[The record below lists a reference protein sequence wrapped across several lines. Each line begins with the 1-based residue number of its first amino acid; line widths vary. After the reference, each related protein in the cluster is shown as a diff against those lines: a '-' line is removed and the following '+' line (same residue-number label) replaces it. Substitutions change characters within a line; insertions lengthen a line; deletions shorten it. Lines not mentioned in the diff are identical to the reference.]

1 MKIID
6 ILNIWVTDRTKLP
19 KKIKVENEVFEY
31 DEGCKLYKALN
42 EDYFLIQDYLDCV
55 ERLHK
60 EVEVTEENKEIEE
73 LGFIEETVKY
83 CDGTGHTNKVN
94 NMASYSDIVIS
105 TNEYR
110 PCFVF
115 SQKALFHRW
124 IIKHEMV
131 YKDEYVKG
139 LVEFENGHVA
149 EVGKE
154 DIQFCDNKFK
164 EYNFKE
170 REEK

>member
-1 MKIID
+1 MKGYELIKEITERK
-6 ILNIWVTDRTKLP
+6 IKNNT
-19 KKIKVENEVFEY
+19 KIKVKMGNT
-31 DEGCKLYKALN
+31 YKATLKYEN
-42 EDYFLIQDYLDCV
+42 FMLKWQSGDFDTSILCSAEAEF
-55 ERLHK
+55 
-60 EVEVTEENKEIEE
+60 EVIEENKEIEE

-149 EVGKE
+149 EVDKE

-170 REEK
+170 SEEK

>member
-1 MKIID
+1 MKVID
-6 ILNIWVTDRTKLP
+6 ILNKMAND
-19 KKIKVENEVFEY
+19 
-31 DEGCKLYKALN
+31 
-42 EDYFLIQDYLDCV
+42 EDYRPTVVFSRVTFTYNTIVGDYENDRDSDCGIFANYV
-55 ERLHK
+55 IENILND
-60 EVEVTEENKEIEE
+60 EVEVIEENKEIEE

-110 PCFVF
+110 PCFAYG
-115 SQKALFHRW
+115 QKGLFHRW
-124 IIKHEMV
+124 IIKHDV
-131 YKDEYVKG
+131 IYKDEYVKG

>member
-1 MKIID
+1 MKGYELIKAITE
-6 ILNIWVTDRTKLP
+6 N
-19 KKIKVENEVFEY
+19 KIKDNTTIKVKMGNT
-31 DEGCKLYKALN
+31 YKATLKYEN
-42 EDYFLIQDYLDCV
+42 LMLKWKSGDFDTSILCSAEANFKVI
-55 ERLHK
+55 
-60 EVEVTEENKEIEE
+60 EENKEIEE